1 MSAVTDCSELSAPA
15 YRGRLATFPSSRRR
29 DGFRERET
37 KEWGKPTVF
46 LLFSPLILSFSFSSP
61 SLFPASFSLS
71 FRLLLFCCSNFTF
84 TLHLVFSVIPP
95 SLLCMF
101 VFLSFYLCLS
111 FPLTLFSLSPL
122 AFQNLC
128 LSLII
133 HFDSLSFHS
142 KYFSNYLSAIF
153 FLDL

>member
-61 SLFPASFSLS
+61 SLFRHPPLSLFAFYFSAALILPSPCICSFLSSLHSFSACFPFSLFTSPSSLFHPLLS
-71 FRLLLFCCSNFTF
+71 KIS
-84 TLHLVFSVIPP
+84 
-95 SLLCMF
+95 
-101 VFLSFYLCLS
+101 LCLS
-111 FPLTLFSLSPL
+111 V
-122 AFQNLC
+122 
-128 LSLII
+128 I
-133 HFDSLSFHS
+133 HFDPLSFPS
-142 KYFSNYLSAIF
+142 KHFSNYFSAIF
-153 FLDL
+153 FF